1 MPTLVRYVPD
11 TEKYGYTN
19 FCSRIDLRPVP
30 EVDDAAPAGASEMPS
45 TPTITSTGANH
56 THHSRV
62 HRILA
67 LRHASVHERI
77 ATLRQLATEAGRE
90 QEQETNSESTAEEER
105 HRRRVAERLR
115 SALRIRTR
123 RASTS
128 GPSIADAETA
138 SAQAENTVTTGRAD
152 GNTRT

>member
-1 MPTLVRYVPD
+1 M
-11 TEKYGYTN
+11 
-19 FCSRIDLRPVP
+19 
-30 EVDDAAPAGASEMPS
+30 DDAAPIGASETPS
-45 TPTITSTGANH
+45 TPTIAAGASH

-90 QEQETNSESTAEEER
+90 HQHEPNSQSTVEEER
-105 HRRRVAERLR
+105 YRRRVAERLR

-123 RASTS
+123 SASTS
-128 GPSIADAETA
+128 EPSHAGSDTA
-138 SAQAENTVTTGRAD
+138 SAQTENTITAGRTD

>member
-1 MPTLVRYVPD
+1 M
-11 TEKYGYTN
+11 
-19 FCSRIDLRPVP
+19 
-30 EVDDAAPAGASEMPS
+30 DDAAPVGALETPS
-45 TPTITSTGANH
+45 TPAIASAGANH

-90 QEQETNSESTAEEER
+90 QEHEPNSESIAEEER

-128 GPSIADAETA
+128 GPSHAGGETA
-138 SAQAENTVTTGRAD
+138 SAQAENRVTARGTD

>member
-1 MPTLVRYVPD
+1 MD
-11 TEKYGYTN
+11 G
-19 FCSRIDLRPVP
+19 
-30 EVDDAAPAGASEMPS
+30 AAPAGASETPS
-45 TPTITSTGANH
+45 TQIIASAGANH

-90 QEQETNSESTAEEER
+90 QEHEPNSESTAEEER
-105 HRRRVAERLR
+105 HRRRLAERLR

-128 GPSIADAETA
+128 GPSHAGALTV
-138 SAQAENTVTTGRAD
+138 STQAENAVTTGATD

>member
-1 MPTLVRYVPD
+1 MDNAL
-11 TEKYGYTN
+11 
-19 FCSRIDLRPVP
+19 
-30 EVDDAAPAGASEMPS
+30 PAGVSETPS
-45 TPTITSTGANH
+45 TPTIVSAGSNH

-90 QEQETNSESTAEEER
+90 QEHEPNSESTAEEES

-128 GPSIADAETA
+128 GPSHTGAETA
-138 SAQAENTVTTGRAD
+138 SVQAENTVTTGGTD

>member
-1 MPTLVRYVPD
+1 MPTVVGYVPD
-11 TEKYGYTN
+11 SEKYGYTD
-19 FCSRIDLRPVP
+19 FYSRIDLRPVP
-30 EVDDAAPAGASEMPS
+30 ELDDAAPNGASEMPS
-45 TPTITSTGANH
+45 TPTIAAEASH
-56 THHSRV
+56 THHFRV

-67 LRHASVHERI
+67 LRHASVNERI

-90 QEQETNSESTAEEER
+90 HQHEPNSQSTAEEER

-128 GPSIADAETA
+128 RPSHAGGETA
-138 SAQAENTVTTGRAD
+138 SAQTENTITAGETH
-152 GNTRT
+152 GNIRT

>member
-1 MPTLVRYVPD
+1 M
-11 TEKYGYTN
+11 
-19 FCSRIDLRPVP
+19 
-30 EVDDAAPAGASEMPS
+30 DDAASIGASETPS
-45 TPTITSTGANH
+45 TPTIAAGASH
-56 THHSRV
+56 THHSRA
-62 HRILA
+62 HGILA

-77 ATLRQLATEAGRE
+77 ATLRQLATEAGRQQQHE
-90 QEQETNSESTAEEER
+90 PNSQSTAEEER

-128 GPSIADAETA
+128 GPSHAGAEAA
-138 SAQAENTVTTGRAD
+138 SAQIENTVTTGETD